1 MQLLT
6 CLLFTVRETAFILV
20 VANHGI
26 FSIRIKNKKFFIVSI
41 LLKIKTPFIWLRKK
55 AKKGFFATMNPIVSI
70 GQLPEISMLMHAAPT
85 AFQSRPLDRGYPM
98 HN

>member
-1 MQLLT
+1 M
-6 CLLFTVRETAFILV
+6 
-20 VANHGI
+20 
-26 FSIRIKNKKFFIVSI
+26 
-41 LLKIKTPFIWLRKK
+41 KTPFIWLRKK